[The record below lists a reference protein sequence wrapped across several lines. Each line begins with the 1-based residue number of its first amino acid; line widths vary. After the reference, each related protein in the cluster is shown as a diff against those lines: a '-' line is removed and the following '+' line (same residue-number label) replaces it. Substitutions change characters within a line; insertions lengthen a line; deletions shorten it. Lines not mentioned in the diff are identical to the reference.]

1 MSTMNQAI
9 SIAEFS
15 DLRPDVRAFIAKPGR
30 LYIDGQWV
38 EAASGKTFST
48 IDPATEQVI
57 CEVAEGGREDVDRAA
72 KAAHKAFYE
81 GEWSRMIPAARESLL
96 LKWADLVE
104 ANTDMLAELE
114 SLDNG
119 KLVLYAK
126 MIDVPASVQLIRYYA
141 GWATKIGGT
150 TANVS
155 IGIPNTEFHAY
166 TLRQAVGVVGQ
177 IIPWNFPLVM
187 AALKLAPALA
197 CGCTSILKPAEQ
209 TPLSAIRL
217 VELAAEAGIPRGV
230 INLITGFGET
240 AGQAI
245 VEHPLVRKVAFT
257 GSTTVGK
264 QVGRIAMDSLKRV
277 SLELGG
283 KSPVIIARDA
293 NLDEAIPGAA
303 NAIFF
308 NQGQVCVAG
317 SRLFVEEP
325 IFDDVMSGMKEI
337 ASSMKL
343 GGGRNPDSQMGPLVS
358 KEQHDR
364 VLSYIETG
372 MREGGEVL
380 IGGGRHDGKG
390 YFVQPTIFKN
400 CGSASTLYKEE
411 IFGPVLV
418 ANSFKD
424 ADEIAA
430 QANDTVYGL
439 AASVWTQNLSLAH
452 RLAKRIEAGTVWVN
466 CHHLIDPA
474 LPFGGFKQSGI
485 GREQAADGI
494 ELYTETKSVLMRI

>member
-1 MSTMNQAI
+1 MSQTA
-9 SIAEFS
+9 SIAEFA
-15 DLRPDVRAFIAKPGR
+15 DLSPAVKAFISKPKK
-30 LYIDGQWV
+30 LFIDGRWV

-48 IDPATEQVI
+48 IDPASEQVI
-57 CEVAEGGREDVDRAA
+57 CEVAEGDREDIDRAA
-72 KAAHKAFYE
+72 KAAYKAFYE
-81 GEWSRMIPAARESLL
+81 GEWSRTIPTVREALL

-104 ANTDMLAELE
+104 ANAHMLAELE

-119 KLVLYAK
+119 KLVTYAK

-141 GWATKIGGT
+141 GWATKIGGR

-166 TLRQAVGVVGQ
+166 TLRQPIGVVGQ

-217 VELAAEAGIPRGV
+217 VELAEKAGIPKGV
-230 INLITGFGET
+230 INLITGYGES

-245 VEHPLVRKVAFT
+245 VEHPLVRKIAFT
-257 GSTTVGK
+257 GSTVVGK
-264 QVGRIAMDSLKRV
+264 HVGKVAMDSLKRV

-293 NLDEAIPGAA
+293 NLDDAIAGAA

-308 NQGQVCVAG
+308 NHGQVCVAG
-317 SRLFVEEP
+317 TRLFVEEP
-325 IFDDVMSGMKEI
+325 IFDDVVGGLKEI
-337 ASSMKL
+337 AGSMKL
-343 GGGRNPDSQMGPLVS
+343 GGGRSPDSQMGPLVS

-364 VLSYIETG
+364 VLGYIEKG
-372 MREGGEVL
+372 LSEGGEVL
-380 IGGGRHDGKG
+380 TGGGRHGEKG

-400 CGSASTLYKEE
+400 CSSTSTLYNEE
-411 IFGPVLV
+411 IFGPVLL
-418 ANSFKD
+418 ASSYQD
-424 ADEIAA
+424 ADEITAHT
-430 QANDTVYGL
+430 NNTIYSL
-439 AASVWTQNLSLAH
+439 TTSV
-452 RLAKRIEAGTVWVN
+452 
-466 CHHLIDPA
+466 
-474 LPFGGFKQSGI
+474 
-485 GREQAADGI
+485 
-494 ELYTETKSVLMRI
+494 

>member
-1 MSTMNQAI
+1 MSQ
-9 SIAEFS
+9 SIRVAEFA
-15 DLRPDVRAFIAKPGR
+15 DLSPAVRAFIANPKK
-30 LYIDGQWV
+30 LYIDGRWV
-38 EAASGKTFST
+38 ESASGKTFST

-57 CEVAEGGREDVDRAA
+57 CEVAEGDREDVDRAA
-72 KAAHKAFYE
+72 KAAHTAFYQ
-81 GEWSRMIPAARESLL
+81 GEWSRMIPAVREALL

-104 ANTDMLAELE
+104 ANLDMLAELE

-119 KLVLYAK
+119 KMVLYAR

-141 GWATKIGGT
+141 GWTTKIGGT

-166 TLRQAVGVVGQ
+166 TLRQPVGVVGQ

-187 AALKLAPALA
+187 ACLKLAPALA
-197 CGCTSILKPAEQ
+197 CGCTSVLKPAEQ

-217 VELAAEAGIPRGV
+217 VELAEEAGIPKGV

-240 AGQAI
+240 AGRAI
-245 VEHPLVRKVAFT
+245 VEHPLVRKIAFT
-257 GSTTVGK
+257 GSTSVGK
-264 QVGRIAMDSLKRV
+264 EVGKAAMDSLKRV

-293 NLDEAIPGAA
+293 NLNEAIAGAA

-337 ASSMKL
+337 AGSMKL
-343 GGGRNPDSQMGPLVS
+343 GNGRSPDTQMGPLVS

-364 VLSYIETG
+364 ILGYIDKG
-372 MREGGEVL
+372 IREGGEVL
-380 IGGGRHDGKG
+380 TGGGRHGDKG

-418 ANSFKD
+418 ANSFND
-424 ADEIAA
+424 VDQIAS
-430 QANDTVYGL
+430 QANDTTYGL
-439 AASVWTQNLSLAH
+439 AASVWTQDLSLAH

-485 GREQAADGI
+485 GREQGADGI

>member
-1 MSTMNQAI
+1 MI
-9 SIAEFS
+9 SDFA
-15 DLRPDVRAFIAKPGR
+15 DLSPAVRDFISRTQK
-30 LYIDGQWV
+30 LYIDGQWTPS
-38 EAASGKTFST
+38 ASGKTFDT
-48 IDPATEQVI
+48 IDPASEQVI
-57 CEVAEGGREDVDRAA
+57 CAVAEGDREDVDRAA

-81 GEWSRMIPAARESLL
+81 GEWSRMNPGAREALL
-96 LKWADLVE
+96 LRWADLVE
-104 ANTDMLAELE
+104 ANADMLAELE

-119 KLVLYAK
+119 KLVMFAK

-141 GWATKIGGT
+141 GWATKIEGT
-150 TANVS
+150 TTNVS
-155 IGIPNTEFHAY
+155 IPIPNMEFHAY
-166 TLRQAVGVVGQ
+166 TLRQPVGVVGQ

-217 VELAAEAGIPRGV
+217 VELAEQAGFPRGA
-230 INLITGFGET
+230 INLITGFGEG

-245 VEHPLVRKVAFT
+245 VEHPMVRKIAFT
-257 GSTTVGK
+257 GSTPVGK
-264 QVGRIAMDSLKRV
+264 HIGKVAMDSLKRI

-283 KSPVIIARDA
+283 KSPVIIAKDA
-293 NLDEAIPGAA
+293 NLDEAIAGAA
-303 NAIFF
+303 NAVFF

-317 SRLFVEEP
+317 TRLFVEEP
-325 IFDDVMSGMKEI
+325 LFDDVVSGMTEI
-337 ASSMKL
+337 AASMKL
-343 GGGRNPDSQMGPLVS
+343 GGGRSPESQMGPLVS
-358 KEQHDR
+358 REQHDR
-364 VLSYIETG
+364 VLGYIEKG
-372 MREGGEVL
+372 VREGGEVL
-380 IGGGRHDGKG
+380 TGGGRHGDKG

-400 CGSASTLYKEE
+400 CGPASTLYKEE

-430 QANDTVYGL
+430 QANQTVYGL

-494 ELYTETKSVLMRI
+494 ELYTETKSVLMKI

>member
-1 MSTMNQAI
+1 MSQ
-9 SIAEFS
+9 SIRVAEFA
-15 DLRPDVRAFIAKPGR
+15 DLSPAVRAFIANPKK
-30 LYIDGQWV
+30 LYIDGRWV
-38 EAASGKTFST
+38 ESASGKTFST

-57 CEVAEGGREDVDRAA
+57 CEVAEGDREDVDRAA
-72 KAAHKAFYE
+72 KAAHTAFYQ
-81 GEWSRMIPAARESLL
+81 GEWSRMIPAVREALL

-104 ANTDMLAELE
+104 ANLDMLAELE

-119 KLVLYAK
+119 KMVLYAR

-141 GWATKIGGT
+141 GWTTKIGGT

-166 TLRQAVGVVGQ
+166 TLRQPVGVVGQ

-187 AALKLAPALA
+187 ASLKLAPALA
-197 CGCTSILKPAEQ
+197 CGCTSVLKPAEQ

-217 VELAAEAGIPRGV
+217 VELAEEAGIPKGV

-240 AGQAI
+240 AGRAI
-245 VEHPLVRKVAFT
+245 VEHPLVRKIAFT
-257 GSTTVGK
+257 GSTSVGK
-264 QVGRIAMDSLKRV
+264 EVGKAAMDSLKRV

-293 NLDEAIPGAA
+293 NLNDAIAGAA

-337 ASSMKL
+337 AGSMKL
-343 GGGRNPDSQMGPLVS
+343 GNGRSPDTQMGPLVS
-358 KEQHDR
+358 QEQHDR
-364 VLSYIETG
+364 ILGYIDKG
-372 MREGGEVL
+372 IREGGEVL
-380 IGGGRHDGKG
+380 TGGGRHGDKG

-424 ADEIAA
+424 IDQIAS
-430 QANDTVYGL
+430 QANDTAYGL
-439 AASVWTQNLSLAH
+439 AASVWTQDLSLAH

-485 GREQAADGI
+485 GREQGADGI

>member
-1 MSTMNQAI
+1 
-9 SIAEFS
+9 
-15 DLRPDVRAFIAKPGR
+15 
-30 LYIDGQWV
+30 V
-38 EAASGKTFST
+38 EAASGKTFET
-48 IDPATEQVI
+48 IDPATEQAI
-57 CEVAEGGREDVDRAA
+57 CEVAAGDREDVDRAA

-81 GEWSRMIPAARESLL
+81 GDWSRMTPYAREAVL

-104 ANTDMLAELE
+104 ANADMLAELE

-119 KLVLYAK
+119 KLVMFAK
-126 MIDVPASVQLIRYYA
+126 MIDVPAAVQLIRYYA
-141 GWATKIGGT
+141 GWATKIEGAT
-150 TANVS
+150 TNVS
-155 IGIPNTEFHAY
+155 IPIPGLEFHAY
-166 TLRQAVGVVGQ
+166 TLRQPVGVVGQ
-177 IIPWNFPLVM
+177 IIPWNFPLIM

-209 TPLSAIRL
+209 TPLSAIRV
-217 VELAAEAGIPRGV
+217 VELAEQAGIPKGA

-245 VEHPLVRKVAFT
+245 IEHPLVRKIAFT
-257 GSTTVGK
+257 GSTPVGK
-264 QVGRIAMDSLKRV
+264 HIGKVAMDSLKRV

-283 KSPVIIARDA
+283 KSPVIIAKDA
-293 NLDEAIPGAA
+293 NLDEAIAGAA
-303 NAIFF
+303 NAVFF
-308 NQGQVCVAG
+308 NHGQVCVAG

-325 IFDDVMSGMKEI
+325 IFDDVMSGMKAI

-343 GGGRNPDSQMGPLVS
+343 GGGRNPASQMGPLVS

-364 VLSYIETG
+364 VLGYIEKG
-372 MREGGEVL
+372 VKEGGSV
-380 IGGGRHDGKG
+380 ITGGARHGDKG
-390 YFVQPTIFKN
+390 YFVQPTIFKG
-400 CGSASTLYKEE
+400 CGPASTLYKEE

-418 ANSFKD
+418 ANSYKD

-430 QANDTVYGL
+430 QANETIYGL

-466 CHHLIDPA
+466 CHHFIDPA
-474 LPFGGFKQSGI
+474 LPFGGFKQSGF

-494 ELYTETKSVLMRI
+494 NLYTETKSVLMKI

>member
-1 MSTMNQAI
+1 MSQ
-9 SIAEFS
+9 SIRVAEFA
-15 DLRPDVRAFIAKPGR
+15 DLSPAVRAFIANPKK
-30 LYIDGQWV
+30 LYIDGRWV
-38 EAASGKTFST
+38 ESASGKTFST

-57 CEVAEGGREDVDRAA
+57 CEVAEGDREDVDRAA
-72 KAAHKAFYE
+72 KAAHTAFYQ
-81 GEWSRMIPAARESLL
+81 GEWSRMIPAVREALL

-104 ANTDMLAELE
+104 RNLDMLAELE

-119 KLVLYAK
+119 KMVLYAR

-141 GWATKIGGT
+141 GWTTKIGGT

-166 TLRQAVGVVGQ
+166 TLRQPVGVVGQ

-187 AALKLAPALA
+187 ASLKLAPALA
-197 CGCTSILKPAEQ
+197 CGCTSVLKPAEQ

-217 VELAAEAGIPRGV
+217 VELAEEAGIPKGV

-240 AGQAI
+240 AGRAI
-245 VEHPLVRKVAFT
+245 VEHPLVRKIAFT
-257 GSTTVGK
+257 GSTSVGK
-264 QVGRIAMDSLKRV
+264 EVGKAAMDSLKRV

-293 NLDEAIPGAA
+293 NLNDAIAGAA

-337 ASSMKL
+337 AGSMKL
-343 GGGRNPDSQMGPLVS
+343 GNGRSPDTQMGPLVS

-364 VLSYIETG
+364 ILGYIDKG
-372 MREGGEVL
+372 IREGGEVL
-380 IGGGRHDGKG
+380 TGGGRHGDKG

-424 ADEIAA
+424 VDQIAS
-430 QANDTVYGL
+430 QANDTTYGL
-439 AASVWTQNLSLAH
+439 AASVWTQDLSLAH

-485 GREQAADGI
+485 GREQGADGI

>member
-1 MSTMNQAI
+1 MSSTAGV
-9 SIAEFS
+9 AEFA
-15 DLRPDVRAFIAKPGR
+15 DLSPAVRAFISRTQK
-30 LYIDGQWV
+30 LYIDGRWV
-38 EAASGKTFST
+38 AAASGKTFDT
-48 IDPATEQVI
+48 IDPASEQVI
-57 CEVAEGGREDVDRAA
+57 CAVAEGDREDVDRAVR
-72 KAAHKAFYE
+72 AAHEAFYR
-81 GEWSRMIPAARESLL
+81 GEWSRMIPAVREALL

-104 ANTDMLAELE
+104 ADADMLAELE

-119 KLVLYAK
+119 KLVMYAK

-166 TLRQAVGVVGQ
+166 TLRQPVGVVGQ

-197 CGCTSILKPAEQ
+197 CGCTSVLKPAEQ

-217 VELAAEAGIPRGV
+217 VELAEQAGIPKGA
-230 INLITGFGET
+230 INLITGFGEG
-240 AGQAI
+240 AGQAL
-245 VEHPLVRKVAFT
+245 VEHPLVRKIAFT
-257 GSTTVGK
+257 GSTA
-264 QVGRIAMDSLKRV
+264 VGRHIGKVAIDSLKRV

-283 KSPVIIARDA
+283 KSPVIIAKDA
-293 NLDEAIPGAA
+293 NLDEAIAGAA

-317 SRLFVEEP
+317 ARLFVEEP

-337 ASSMKL
+337 AGSMKL
-343 GGGRNPDSQMGPLVS
+343 GGGRNPESQMGPLVS
-358 KEQHDR
+358 KEQHER
-364 VLSYIETG
+364 VLGYIDKG
-372 MREGGEVL
+372 IREGGEVL
-380 IGGGRHDGKG
+380 SGGGRHAGKG

-400 CGSASTLYKEE
+400 CGPASTLYREE

-418 ANSFKD
+418 ANSYKD

-430 QANDTVYGL
+430 KANDTVYGL

-466 CHHLIDPA
+466 CHHFIDPA

-494 ELYTETKSVLMRI
+494 ELYTETKSVLMKI